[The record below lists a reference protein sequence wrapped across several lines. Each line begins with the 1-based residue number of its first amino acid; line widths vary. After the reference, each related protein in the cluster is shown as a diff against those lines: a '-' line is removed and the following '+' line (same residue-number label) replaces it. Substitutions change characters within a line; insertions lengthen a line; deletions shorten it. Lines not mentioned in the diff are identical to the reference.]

1 MAILVVDDDRNI
13 RTLIEEILRSD
24 GYEDIQ
30 CAESGREALELI
42 IAGDERFSTIFLDI
56 QMPEMDGIELCGHI
70 RALPEYRQTPI
81 IMLTSMKDKDHVDA
95 AFMQGATDYMTK
107 PIDITEMH
115 ARLRVAQMLFEE
127 QTRAQEAQNREAD
140 LRLGMGASAH
150 PASDTQFEFADPVI
164 IYDVPRV
171 IGSTEM
177 ENYLHRMSHVQ
188 RFMFS
193 AIAFQIDRPE
203 RLFSLSTPVEFYD
216 ILTDVAEAVFENTRQ
231 YDPMIS
237 YAGEGKFIA
246 VLPRTVQLDR
256 DELEAELSLTLREF
270 GLIGGE
276 TVPMDVTVSAGDVVK
291 MSMFDSTPQKMFNRA
306 LMSVSKERNTPR
318 RARVNMMF
326 A

>member
-1 MAILVVDDDRNI
+1 M
-13 RTLIEEILRSD
+13 
-24 GYEDIQ
+24 
-30 CAESGREALELI
+30 
-42 IAGDERFSTIFLDI
+42 
-56 QMPEMDGIELCGHI
+56 
-70 RALPEYRQTPI
+70 
-81 IMLTSMKDKDHVDA
+81 
-95 AFMQGATDYMTK
+95 
-107 PIDITEMH
+107 
-115 ARLRVAQMLFEE
+115 
-127 QTRAQEAQNREAD
+127 
-140 LRLGMGASAH
+140 
-150 PASDTQFEFADPVI
+150 
-164 IYDVPRV
+164 
-171 IGSTEM
+171 
-177 ENYLHRMSHVQ
+177 
-188 RFMFS
+188 
-193 AIAFQIDRPE
+193 
-203 RLFSLSTPVEFYD
+203 
-216 ILTDVAEAVFENTRQ
+216 AEAIFENTRQ